1 MQTYR
6 IIRNNATVWGNNG
19 IFVPEVIDNL
29 MKRFFCLLLLP
40 MVLGCVRPAEDTP
53 RYVPDG
59 QTALT
64 EWAFSKDGV
73 DWETVSVPHS
83 YNAVDGR
90 SAKYYRGPATYRCS
104 IDIKDPEK
112 PAYILFE
119 GAAQAAAV
127 KVNGRE
133 ACVHK
138 GGYTAFAVDL
148 KGLLVKGA
156 NTVEVV
162 CDNTEDIELIP
173 VSSDFNKNGG
183 LHNPAWLFVP
193 GEVYFDPAE
202 YGPYRLHVTQKDVS
216 EVSAGAVV
224 QATLH
229 GTADVTLKVR
239 DAKGKT
245 VYKHTEKAVSGAYS
259 HDFTLENPHLWNGLE
274 DPYLYTVELS
284 AGGDKAVTE
293 VGFRYFSI
301 DREKGFSLNGKPYSL
316 RGVCLHQ
323 DSEGKAS
330 ALTYA
335 DYDRDYETVREL
347 GCNFLRLAHYPHND
361 YAFRLC
367 DRMGIIVQ
375 TEIPWVNICGVRAT
389 EAYIDNIH
397 SQMTEMVRNLYNH
410 PSIVFWGMWNEL
422 DSWGNRESFQG
433 ILDERRVVDETARL
447 YAYAKSLDPT
457 RYVGL
462 TDDSVFERDFYTEL
476 QADYYSE
483 NRYYGWYYTPGDFS
497 GLTGAMTWIRDNM
510 GPANISEYG
519 VGINPYCHTWKEE
532 DIRRYFGDDKHM
544 EEYGNLSH
552 ESHAQQIA
560 RMPWL
565 NFTSLWILFDFPV
578 ADRHEG
584 YLDSDDGVYFTENP
598 ARMFTNDKGLITR
611 DRTTKKDV
619 FYLYKA
625 WWNHSEETVYIA
637 GRRLAARPAGEP
649 FTLTVYS
656 NAQSLKLLKDGEEI
670 AGLDS
675 SGEDTGVIW
684 KFPGLTVDA
693 EGSTFSVVSPSGKT
707 DAVTFRAL

>member
-1 MQTYR
+1 MKK
-6 IIRNNATVWGNNG
+6 ISCIALMLAAVLAWGCARG
-19 IFVPEVIDNL
+19 AQDVPRFVP
-29 MKRFFCLLLLP
+29 K
-40 MVLGCVRPAEDTP
+40 
-53 RYVPDG
+53 G
-59 QTALT
+59 QKALV
-64 EWAFSKDGV
+64 EWEFSKDGST
-73 DWETVSVPHS
+73 WETVTVPHS

-90 SAKYYRGPATYRCS
+90 SAKYYRGPATYRRS
-104 IDIKDPEK
+104 IDIKDPAK
-112 PAYILFE
+112 PAYLLLE
-119 GAAQAAAV
+119 GAAQAATV
-127 KVNGRE
+127 RVNGQV

-148 KGLLVKGA
+148 TGLLKKGA

-162 CDNTEDIELIP
+162 CDNTEDIEMIP

-183 LHNPAWLFVP
+183 LHNPAWLYVP
-193 GEVYFDPAE
+193 AGDVYFDPAE
-202 YGPYRLHVTQKDVS
+202 YGPYRLHVVQEKVS
-216 EVSAGAVV
+216 DASAEAVV
-224 QATLH
+224 LAQVH
-229 GTADVTLKVR
+229 GEADVVLKVR
-239 DAKGKT
+239 DAAGKT
-245 VYKHTEKAVSGAYS
+245 VYTHTEKAVSSAYR
-259 HDFTLENPHLWNGLE
+259 HTFTLDNPHLWNGVA
-274 DPYLYTVELS
+274 DPYLYTVELT

-293 VGFRYFSI
+293 VGFRYYSI
-301 DREKGFSLNGKPYSL
+301 DREKGFSLNGKPYPL
-316 RGVCLHQ
+316 RGVSMHQ

-389 EAYIDNIH
+389 DAYIDNIH
-397 SQMTEMVRNLYNH
+397 SQMTEMIRNLYNH

-422 DSWGNRESFQG
+422 DSWGNRENFQG
-433 ILDERRVVDETARL
+433 ALDARRVVDETARL

-457 RYVGL
+457 RFVGL

-483 NRYYGWYYTPGDFS
+483 NRYYGWYYSPGDFS
-497 GLTGAMTWIRDNM
+497 GITECMTWIKDNM

-532 DIRRYFGDDKHM
+532 DIRRYFSDDKHM
-544 EEYGNLSH
+544 EEYGNRSH

-584 YLDSDDGVYFTENP
+584 YLDSDDGVNFTENP
-598 ARMFTNDKGLITR
+598 ARMYTNDKGLITR
-611 DRTTKKDV
+611 DRATKKDV

-625 WWNHSEETVYIA
+625 WWNTREETVYIA
-637 GRRLAARPAGEP
+637 GRRLASRPAGEP

-656 NAQSLKLLKDGEEI
+656 NAPSLKVLKDGKEV
-670 AGLDS
+670 AAQAS

-684 KFPGLTVDA
+684 KFPDLTVDA
-693 EGSTFSVVSPSGKT
+693 DGSTFSVVSPSGKT
-707 DAVTFRAL
+707 DKVTFRAL

>member
-1 MQTYR
+1 ML
-6 IIRNNATVWGNNG
+6 AA
-19 IFVPEVIDNL
+19 
-29 MKRFFCLLLLP
+29 
-40 MVLGCVRPAEDTP
+40 VLACGCAPDAQDAL
-53 RYVPDG
+53 RYVPKG

-64 EWAFSKDGV
+64 EWEFSKDGTN
-73 DWETVSVPHS
+73 WEAVTVPHS

-90 SAKYYRGPATYRCS
+90 SPKYYRGPATYRRG
-104 IDIKDPEK
+104 IDIKDPSK
-112 PAYILFE
+112 PAYLLFE
-119 GAAQAAAV
+119 GAAQAATV
-127 KVNGRE
+127 RVNGRE

-148 KGLLVKGA
+148 QGLLQKGA

-162 CDNTEDIELIP
+162 CDNTEDIEMIP

-183 LHNPAWLFVP
+183 LHNPAWLYVP
-193 GEVYFDPAE
+193 AGDVYFDPAE
-202 YGPYRLHVTQKDVS
+202 YGPYRLHVVQEKVS
-216 EVSAGAVV
+216 DASAAAVV
-224 QATLH
+224 LAQVH
-229 GTADVTLKVR
+229 GEADVVLNVR
-239 DAKGKT
+239 DAAGKVAYT
-245 VYKHTEKAVSGAYS
+245 HTEKAVSGAYK
-259 HDFTLENPHLWNGLE
+259 HAFTLENPHLWNGME
-274 DPYLYTVELS
+274 DPYLYTVELT

-293 VGFRYFSI
+293 VGFRYYSV
-301 DREKGFSLNGKPYSL
+301 DREKGFSLNGRPYPL
-316 RGVCLHQ
+316 RGVSMHQ
-323 DSEGKAS
+323 DSDGKAS

-375 TEIPWVNICGVRAT
+375 TEIPWVNICGVRASD
-389 EAYIDNIH
+389 AYFDNIH
-397 SQMTEMVRNLYNH
+397 SQMTEMIRNLYNH

-422 DSWGNRESFQG
+422 DSWGNRENFQG
-433 ILDERRVVDETARL
+433 VLDARRVVDETARL

-457 RYVGL
+457 RFVGL

-476 QADYYSE
+476 RADYYSE
-483 NRYYGWYYTPGDFS
+483 NRYYGWYYSPGDFS
-497 GLTGAMTWIRDNM
+497 GITECMTRIKDNM

-532 DIRRYFGDDKHM
+532 DIRRYFSDDKHM
-544 EEYGNLSH
+544 EEYGDRSH

-584 YLDSDDGVYFTENP
+584 YLDSDDGVNFTENP
-598 ARMFTNDKGLITR
+598 DRMYMNDKGLITR
-611 DRTTKKDV
+611 DRATKKDV

-625 WWNHSEETVYIA
+625 WWNTREETVYVA

-656 NAQSLKLLKDGEEI
+656 NAPSLKVLKNGKE
-670 AGLDS
+670 AAALAS

-684 KFPGLTVDA
+684 KFPDLTVDA
-693 EGSTFSVVSPSGKT
+693 EGSTFTVVSPSGKK
-707 DAVTFRAL
+707 DGVTFRAL